1 MPTFSHEQIRSTV
14 LQVLTL
20 REERPSCLSDKYW
33 SKNRLRQRETDGGLD
48 LGGSGPCGGRRRGR
62 GAARNRHGRV
72 EEAARIQS
80 GLVKAQ
86 TTANAETRRLRQH
99 VHLQP
104 QQLVRRRHLVPF
116 HNPYGVARVE
126 RFCFLLT
133 TAVAAGYYA
142 AGVVAGYCPADVVA
156 RDCAAGAV
164 ARDRA
169 ADVCASGVEIDEEE
183 APPLGT
189 PGEAG
194 GAAVD
199 A

>member
-1 MPTFSHEQIRSTV
+1 MHGRFRF
-14 LQVLTL
+14 
-20 REERPSCLSDKYW
+20 
-33 SKNRLRQRETDGGLD
+33 QRE
-48 LGGSGPCGGRRRGR
+48 
-62 GAARNRHGRV
+62 
-72 EEAARIQS
+72 
-80 GLVKAQ
+80 LVKAQ
-86 TTANAETRRLRQH
+86 TTANTETCRLRQH
-99 VHLQP
+99 VHQQP
-104 QQLVRRRHLVPF
+104 QQQQLVRRRHLVPF
-116 HNPYGVARVE
+116 HEPYGVAGVE

-133 TAVAAGYYA
+133 TAIAAGYCA

-156 RDCAAGAV
+156 RDCSVVSAV

>member
-1 MPTFSHEQIRSTV
+1 M
-14 LQVLTL
+14 
-20 REERPSCLSDKYW
+20 
-33 SKNRLRQRETDGGLD
+33 
-48 LGGSGPCGGRRRGR
+48 
-62 GAARNRHGRV
+62 
-72 EEAARIQS
+72 
-80 GLVKAQ
+80 
-86 TTANAETRRLRQH
+86 
-99 VHLQP
+99 
-104 QQLVRRRHLVPF
+104 
-116 HNPYGVARVE
+116 
-126 RFCFLLT
+126 
-133 TAVAAGYYA
+133 
-142 AGVVAGYCPADVVA
+142 A

>member
-1 MPTFSHEQIRSTV
+1 M
-14 LQVLTL
+14 
-20 REERPSCLSDKYW
+20 
-33 SKNRLRQRETDGGLD
+33 
-48 LGGSGPCGGRRRGR
+48 
-62 GAARNRHGRV
+62 
-72 EEAARIQS
+72 EEAARIQR

-86 TTANAETRRLRQH
+86 TTANVEMRRLRQH

-104 QQLVRRRHLVPF
+104 QQLVWRRHLLPF
-116 HNPYGVARVE
+116 HEPYGVARVE
-126 RFCFLLT
+126 CFCFLLT
-133 TAVAAGYYA
+133 TAIAAGYCTT
-142 AGVVAGYCPADVVA
+142 GVVAGYCPADVVA